1 MNVRSVDSELTTKF
15 SLQLY
20 RFMLLMASL
29 LTVSYTLCSL
39 HNCHLQIVVLHM
51 EKAKAAIP
59 DIFTTQCIPSAMS
72 DDLKA

>member
-1 MNVRSVDSELTTKF
+1 MNR
-15 SLQLY
+15 
-20 RFMLLMASL
+20 